1 MRHRSRNSR
10 TRALGVATDL
20 SIGLTRDAL
29 WLRTDSW
36 RRAFTGT
43 PILCLASLLGLCLL
57 STLIALAFAG
67 SWHSLAL
74 YLSDQFQRSLLEAPL
89 VVFVAFATASR
100 RPIEQGSAGK
110 KLCWIKRK
118 LFFAAKTMLVLLLAF
133 LLSADTC
140 RPLHAALP
148 NTADVL
154 QIFFFVIFSLVGL
167 RWNCRDQE
175 QRCKQC
181 CHTLA
186 TPARVGRPSYNLLE
200 WNGTELICKQGHGLL
215 SVPEM
220 ETSWCQSSQW
230 IDLDLGWDQAAGI

>member
-1 MRHRSRNSR
+1 MRDRLPSPLPLFDRNLLRVVDKVVPLAERGEWSRTWQAELWHVRHRSRNSR
-10 TRALGVATDL
+10 TRDLGVTTDL

-57 STLIALAFAG
+57 STLIALAFEG
-67 SWHSLAL
+67 NWHSLAL

-100 RPIEQGSAGK
+100 RPIEQGSASK

-118 LFFAAKTMLVLLLAF
+118 LFFTAKTTLVLLLAF

-140 RPLHAALP
+140 RPL
-148 NTADVL
+148 
-154 QIFFFVIFSLVGL
+154 
-167 RWNCRDQE
+167 
-175 QRCKQC
+175 
-181 CHTLA
+181 
-186 TPARVGRPSYNLLE
+186 
-200 WNGTELICKQGHGLL
+200 
-215 SVPEM
+215 
-220 ETSWCQSSQW
+220 
-230 IDLDLGWDQAAGI
+230 